1 MILQQSCEFTMMMIM
16 QRETLFQIL
25 CIPFQFWKEV
35 SKFCSTLQRCKHDS
49 PWPCEWSAN
58 AKMQNSQAQSRGK
71 ALLVFSLRW
80 CWLCNLS
87 LVKAKDD
94 VRWGLSSHCYRFKT
108 SWKDK
113 EEKLHNITRI
123 LIACGRIFSSFK
135 ENLSLLLDSI
145 KSYIRVT
152 VKNLIG
158 GKQEIVQF
166 KNRLLWAWSFEMLA
180 FLAGKFKLNSV
191 WIYGLTNHK
200 EDFQQLVNHLTISHS
215 RFNVALGLK
224 KTLEMC

>member
-1 MILQQSCEFTMMMIM
+1 
-16 QRETLFQIL
+16 
-25 CIPFQFWKEV
+25 
-35 SKFCSTLQRCKHDS
+35 
-49 PWPCEWSAN
+49 
-58 AKMQNSQAQSRGK
+58 MQNSQASRGK

>member
-1 MILQQSCEFTMMMIM
+1 MMMIM
-16 QRETLFQIL
+16 QRETLFFQIL
-25 CIPFQFWKEV
+25 ASSLSVFWKEV

>member
-1 MILQQSCEFTMMMIM
+1 MDQIQLLRYFLFSFVRLMILQSCEFTMMMIM

-58 AKMQNSQAQSRGK
+58 AKMQNSKLRTKSWRGK

-80 CWLCNLS
+80 LCNLS
-87 LVKAKDD
+87 LIVKAKDD

-108 SWKDK
+108 SWKDA
-113 EEKLHNITRI
+113 EKLHNITRI

-135 ENLSLLLDSI
+135 ENISAYYS
-145 KSYIRVT
+145 T
-152 VKNLIG
+152 
-158 GKQEIVQF
+158 
-166 KNRLLWAWSFEMLA
+166 
-180 FLAGKFKLNSV
+180 
-191 WIYGLTNHK
+191 GLVLH
-200 EDFQQLVNHLTISHS
+200 
-215 RFNVALGLK
+215 
-224 KTLEMC
+224 